1 MLKHA
6 RPLLCLGLLLA
17 GLSAPAHAVQWK
29 WRDAEGQIQYS
40 DRPPPP
46 HVADKDILKRPRTN
60 AATAPV
66 KPVETGAAPAAPMA
80 SAPALPTSD
89 KKLEAERKK
98 AKEAEDARKQE
109 EQARQDKSRAE
120 ECARAKSYHKDLED
134 GIRIARTNSKGEREI
149 LDDQA
154 RAAEKA
160 RMKEAMSSL
169 CK

>member
-6 RPLLCLGLLLA
+6 RPLLCLGLVLA

-29 WRDAEGQIQYS
+29 WRDADGQIQYS

-46 HVADKDILKRPRTN
+46 HVADKDILKRPRAN
-60 AATAPV
+60 ATLVPA
-66 KPVETGAAPAAPMA
+66 KPVDAGSSPAAPSA
-80 SAPALPTSD
+80 SGPALPTAD

-98 AKEAEDARKQE
+98 AKEADEARKQE
-109 EQARQDKSRAE
+109 EQARQDKGRAE
-120 ECARAKSYHKDLED
+120 ECKRAKSYHKDLED

-160 RMKEAMSSL
+160 RMKDAMSSL